1 MFLWPQIL
9 SHFLNLASFSCGP
22 AIAIVCSLAGG
33 DCTAILSATEPWQT
47 VSTGRCWMGGTGLA
61 RCDSNCCGT
70 SYFVSLCQFGIL
82 VSFDLWKN
90 EVWAGFTKGC
100 FIPDFCPFW
109 IQKYRRVLKYS
120 QNKNKKLKKN
130 GQSSVY
136 MANIQCTSDDATW
149 GFPQI
154 WEWPGSGLGLVWGG
168 WAWIW
173 EWPGSDLGMTWEWPG
188 ESLGKV
194 RNT

>member
-120 QNKNKKLKKN
+120 QNKNKKLKKKWAEFCLH
-130 GQSSVY
+130 GQYSVY
-136 MANIQCTSDDATW
+136 FRWCHLGLSPNLGVT
-149 GFPQI
+149 
-154 WEWPGSGLGLVWGG
+154 WEWSGFSLGLVW
-168 WAWIW
+168 
-173 EWPGSDLGMTWEWPG
+173 
-188 ESLGKV
+188 V
-194 RNT
+194 